1 MEQDI
6 IAATALGALR
16 GSREGGAIL
25 FRGVTYAT
33 AGRFAAPAPPA
44 PWTTAPDAGP
54 RDATRDG
61 SIAPQLPSRLA
72 AAMGGFER
80 PQGEDCL
87 SLTIATPGVRGARPV
102 LVFLHGGA
110 FISGAGSLA
119 WYDGGRLAAEG
130 DLVVVGVNYRLGALG
145 FLHGDLALDDQ
156 AAALRF
162 VARHIGAF
170 GGDPARITLA
180 GQSAGATSIAHLLAR
195 ADVRPLIRRA
205 ILMSGAFGR
214 GHRDP
219 AARAAIARHF
229 GELLD
234 DDPTTAPLPAI
245 LAAQG
250 RLARELA
257 RFGQTMPPFWPDP
270 PSRGDTAGGDSAG
283 DDFLATVGE
292 AARGMDVM
300 IGTTREEVHAF
311 YAADPA
317 MTDPPADAAE
327 DLAARLGGSLAAARA
342 ARPDGSMLDWL
353 ADLGTEALFAGPGR
367 ALAARMGASGA
378 RVFPYRFDA
387 APTPRWRACHC
398 IDLPFAFGNYAAWRE
413 APMLGG
419 MGEAA
424 FERISAP
431 LRRAITGFTRDGDPG
446 WAAGG
451 EHVLGNPD
459 TAP

>member
-1 MEQDI
+1 M
-6 IAATALGALR
+6 AATALGALR

-33 AGRFAAPAPPA
+33 AARFGAPAPPA
-44 PWTTAPDAGP
+44 PSTGP
-54 RDATRDG
+54 RDATRNG
-61 SIAPQLPSRLA
+61 NIAPQLPSRLA

-87 SLTIATPGVRGARPV
+87 SLTIATPGLRGARPV

-119 WYDGGRLAAEG
+119 WYDGGKLATEG

-162 VARHIGAF
+162 VAQHIGAF

-180 GQSAGATSIAHLLAR
+180 GQSAGATSIAHLLP
-195 ADVRPLIRRA
+195 RPDLRRLVSRV

-214 GHRDP
+214 GHRDA
-219 AARAAIARHF
+219 AARAAIGQRF
-229 GELLD
+229 CELLD
-234 DDPTTAPLPAI
+234 DDPTAAPLPAL

-250 RLARELA
+250 KLACELA
-257 RFGQTMPPFWPDP
+257 SFGQTMPPFWPDP
-270 PSRGDTAGGDSAG
+270 PGGG
-283 DDFLATVGE
+283 DFLAAVAE
-292 AARGMDVM
+292 AAGGMAVM

-317 MTDPPADAAE
+317 MADPPPEAAE
-327 DLAARLGGSLAAARA
+327 HLAARLGGSLAAARA
-342 ARPDGSMLDWL
+342 ARPDGSTLDWL
-353 ADLGTEALFAGPGR
+353 ADLGTEALFAAPGR
-367 ALAARMGASGA
+367 ALAAGMAAAGA
-378 RVFPYRFDA
+378 RVFRFRFDA
-387 APTPRWRACHC
+387 APTARWRACHC
-398 IDLPFAFGNYAAWRE
+398 IDLPFAFGNHAAWRE

-419 MGEAA
+419 MDAA
-424 FERISAP
+424 TFERISAP
-431 LRRAITGFTRDGDPG
+431 LRRAITGFAHDGDPG
-446 WAAGG
+446 WAEGG
-451 EHVLGNPD
+451 EHMLGNP
-459 TAP
+459 AAAS